1 MGSAVETAAAEIIG
15 ESKRHSLGEVSIR
28 ERSKR
33 AAADER
39 GDRRLAAAGRRRIE
53 VLTA

>member
-1 MGSAVETAAAEIIG
+1 MRSAMETAAAEIIG
-15 ESKRHSLGEVSIR
+15 ESTRHSLGEVSIP

-33 AAADER
+33 AAADES
-39 GDRRLAAAGRRRIE
+39 GDRRLAAASRRRIE